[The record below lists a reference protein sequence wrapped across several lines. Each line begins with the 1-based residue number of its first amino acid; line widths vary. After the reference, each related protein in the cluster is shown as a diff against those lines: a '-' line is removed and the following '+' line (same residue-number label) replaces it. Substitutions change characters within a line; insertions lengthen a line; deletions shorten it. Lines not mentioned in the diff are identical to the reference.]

1 MKTFVVNLKRSL
13 DRRKYMQTLLKDFP
27 YPWEFFE
34 AVDGREIK
42 NLNEVYNEKKAIHFY
57 GKALTRGE
65 VGCALSHL
73 GIYKKMI
80 DENIDKALILEDDII
95 LEKNFLELITM
106 LNKKK
111 LHNDVILLGQSDDK
125 AIIKFFGEKITDK
138 YKLLQVVHSGYGTY
152 AYMIDIEAAKKIIKF
167 NTPIKRTADAWAFF
181 SKFIN
186 IYAVEP
192 NLVNPIRGENISLID
207 NMENRWNDDEISFY
221 AELKLRPT
229 IFSFIRIFFRKTLS
243 VMRVI
248 LSYIK
253 KFFLSI
259 LPAKRIE

>member
-1 MKTFVVNLKRSL
+1 MRTFVLNLKRSF
-13 DRRKYMQTLLKDFP
+13 DRRKYMQELLKDFP

-42 NLNEVYNEKKAIHFY
+42 NLSEVYNEKKAIHFY

-95 LEKNFLELITM
+95 LEKYFLEELSV
-106 LNKKK
+106 LDRKK
-111 LHNDVILLGQSDDK
+111 LNNDILLIGQSDEN
-125 AIIKFFGEKITDK
+125 IITKLWREKLDNNFA
-138 YKLLQVVHSGYGTY
+138 LHRLANSGYGAY
-152 AYMIDIEAAKKIIKF
+152 AYMIDMRAAEKLCALNFPVKM
-167 NTPIKRTADAWAFF
+167 PADAWAFF

-186 IYAVEP
+186 IYVVEP
-192 NLVNPIRGENISLID
+192 NLVNPIGEKLTSNIDAIGMRD
-207 NMENRWNDDEISFY
+207 KHISVGFY
-221 AELKLRPT
+221 EELKAQLS
-229 IFSFIRIFFRKTLS
+229 IFNFLVIMVRKTCS
-243 VMRVI
+243 FVRII
-248 LSYIK
+248 LRAIK
-253 KFFLSI
+253 NFFLSI

>member
-13 DRRKYMQTLLKDFP
+13 DRRRYMQALLKDFP

-152 AYMIDIEAAKKIIKF
+152 AYMIDIEAAKKIIRF

-221 AELKLRPT
+221 AELQTRPS
-229 IFSFIRIFFRKTLS
+229 IFNFLMIMVRKTCNF
-243 VMRVI
+243 VRII
-248 LSYIK
+248 LRAIK
-253 KFFLSI
+253 NFFFSI

>member
-13 DRRKYMQTLLKDFP
+13 DRRKYMQALLKDFP

-42 NLNEVYNEKKAIHFY
+42 NLSEVYNETKAIHFS

-73 GIYKKMI
+73 DIYKKMI

-95 LEKNFLELITM
+95 LEKKFLELITV

-181 SKFIN
+181 SNFIN
-186 IYAVEP
+186 IYVVEP
-192 NLVNPIRGENISLID
+192 NLVNPIGEKLTSNIDAIG
-207 NMENRWNDDEISFY
+207 MRDEHISVGFY
-221 AELKLRPT
+221 EELKAQLS
-229 IFSFIRIFFRKTLS
+229 IFNFLVIMVRKTCS
-243 VMRVI
+243 FVRII
-248 LSYIK
+248 LRAIK
-253 KFFLSI
+253 NFFLSI